1 MSRGCVSVDI
11 VYVSVTCQNDL
22 YLYYLC
28 HGELISVIN
37 GVTVLYIKF
46 CTNKWIEPLVAN

>member
-1 MSRGCVSVDI
+1 MNVDI

-37 GVTVLYIKF
+37 GVTVLYEYIKF
-46 CTNKWIEPLVAN
+46 